1 MEERSRKTL
10 NAIQKREGDTVKSMN
25 KKIEYYREAMTQ
37 TFYDHIVSV
46 ESSLRE
52 QFENLKLNN
61 TSVFNGI
68 WEKLHDL
75 KENVL
80 NMTNHQQDQLD
91 ELVLNVKSLSEKQAF
106 NRNDLSNLTYFY
118 SELVELSKS
127 YLNMDN
133 LNDPETSKQLMKSL
147 EAEMFDLQKTRI
159 QEAITKYDSKLK
171 PYINKR
177 DDETKEVMS
186 RIQTNLDLL
195 MPELP
200 EFLREWFIKENVSD
214 IRFDVQ
220 KILFFHYIYVLSLT
234 LQNSPLLSHL
244 LSTFSQLP
252 KSCQLWICSYCERS
266 KNFSR
271 GKGKM

>member
-25 KKIEYYREAMTQ
+25 KKIESYREAMTQ

-46 ESSLRE
+46 ETSLRE

-68 WEKLHDL
+68 WEKLNDL

-80 NMTNHQQDQLD
+80 NVTNHQQDQLD

-200 EFLREWFIKENVSD
+200 EFLREWFIKENIND
-214 IRFDVQ
+214 IRFDVH
-220 KILFFHYIYVLSLT
+220 KISFFHYIYV
-234 LQNSPLLSHL
+234 
-244 LSTFSQLP
+244 
-252 KSCQLWICSYCERS
+252 
-266 KNFSR
+266 
-271 GKGKM
+271 

>member
-1 MEERSRKTL
+1 
-10 NAIQKREGDTVKSMN
+10 
-25 KKIEYYREAMTQ
+25 
-37 TFYDHIVSV
+37 
-46 ESSLRE
+46 
-52 QFENLKLNN
+52 
-61 TSVFNGI
+61 
-68 WEKLHDL
+68 
-75 KENVL
+75 
-80 NMTNHQQDQLD
+80 
-91 ELVLNVKSLSEKQAF
+91 
-106 NRNDLSNLTYFY
+106 
-118 SELVELSKS
+118 
-127 YLNMDN
+127 MDN
-133 LNDPETSKQLMKSL
+133 LNDPETTKQLIESF
-147 EAEMFDLQKTRI
+147 EAEMLDLQNTRI

-177 DDETKEVMS
+177 DDETKEVIS

-252 KSCQLWICSYCERS
+252 KSCQLWICSYCARS